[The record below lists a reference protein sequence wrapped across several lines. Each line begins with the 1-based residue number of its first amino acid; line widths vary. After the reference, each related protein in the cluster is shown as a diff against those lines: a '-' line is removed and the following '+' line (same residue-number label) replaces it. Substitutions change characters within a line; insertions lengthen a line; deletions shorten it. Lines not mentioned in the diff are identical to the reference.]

1 MPDSTMNK
9 VYHAAMRRD
18 LGRFAAALDRFR
30 PDDQEHAAALVEMYV
45 RFDRELT
52 HHHDAEDKIIWPYLE
67 RSAPDPSLLS
77 QLGMEH
83 DHLAAARRGART
95 ALERLAENPTAD
107 ATGAAR
113 GAIAEL
119 QAVAE
124 VHFDHE
130 ERELD
135 PLLEQADPAGWKDVQ
150 RQLQRSRSP
159 RDLGW
164 MLSWVRDEASAG
176 HEAHLKQ
183 TIPRPVLF
191 LADRLG
197 RRGYAKA
204 RAAAWG
210 PLR

>member
-9 VYHAAMRRD
+9 VYHAAVRRD
-18 LGRFAAALDRFR
+18 LGRFAAALERFTPGDRA
-30 PDDQEHAAALVEMYV
+30 HAGALAQMYA
-45 RFDRELT
+45 RFDIELS
-52 HHHDAEDKIIWPYLE
+52 HHHQTEDKLIWPYLE
-67 RSAPDPSLLS
+67 RSVPDPALLR
-77 QLGMEH
+77 QLETEH
-83 DHLAAARRGART
+83 EHLAAALRGARA
-95 ALERLAENPTAD
+95 ALDRLAEDPTAQ
-107 ATGAAR
+107 AAST
-113 GAIAEL
+113 ASAAVAEL

-135 PLLEQADPAGWKDVQ
+135 PLFEQADPAEWKQVQ

-159 RDLGW
+159 RELGW
-164 MLSWVRDEASAG
+164 MLSWVRDDASPE

-197 RRGYAKA
+197 GRGYAKA
-204 RAAAWG
+204 SAAAWG
-210 PLR
+210 PSR